1 MSRSVRER
9 LVELERDVE
18 QVLLAPAAAV
28 RARGLR
34 RARRR
39 LAGTAMSAAALAA
52 AAGFGLT
59 SVLGPGGISAPVA
72 TQQSPSPFA
81 GTAQPTGSAGCRYPV
96 DLSLPDDPGRI
107 ELRVFP
113 GAGPA
118 GQAALAVQEL
128 GERGFTARDTPGSD
142 PDAEAAE
149 TAAVVRYG
157 PGAIGAGSLVRAL
170 IDGEVVMGFDPGRGG
185 SAVDLVLGA
194 GFRSLATAT
203 EVNQALA
210 AGGEPTRPPGC

>member
-1 MSRSVRER
+1 MSRPVRER
-9 LVELERDVE
+9 LVELEKDVE
-18 QVLLAPAAAV
+18 QVRLAPAAAV

-39 LAGTAMSAAALAA
+39 LAGAAAAATALAA

-59 SVLGPGGISAPVA
+59 GVLGPGGAPGPVA
-72 TQQSPSPFA
+72 TPQSPSPVA
-81 GTAQPTGSAGCRYPV
+81 VTARPTGSAGCRYPV
-96 DLSLPDDPGRI
+96 DLSLPDSPARI

-113 GAGPA
+113 GASPT
-118 GQAALAVQEL
+118 GQAGLVVQEL

-142 PDAEAAE
+142 PRAEAAG

-157 PGAIGAGSLVRAL
+157 PGAVGASTLIRAL
-170 IDGEVVMGFDPGRGG
+170 IGGDVVMAFDPDRYGE
-185 SAVDLVLGA
+185 AVDLVLGA
-194 GFRSLATAT
+194 GFRSLATAS
-203 EVNQALA
+203 EMNQALA